1 MTEEEEGIRKEEDVL
16 FSKLAE
22 PPTVLAGI
30 MDILGDDKLTE
41 ELTEQRN
48 VSKQRKRTND
58 MRKSEAS
65 RKRLQNMSPGESGEN
80 KRARGRP
87 RKTPLVSKEVQK

>member
-30 MDILGDDKLTE
+30 MDILGDEQLTE
-41 ELTEQRN
+41 QLTEQRN
-48 VSKQRKRTND
+48 ASKQRKRTND

-65 RKRLQNMSPGESGEN
+65 RKRSENLSPSEAGV
-80 KRARGRP
+80 KRPRGRP
-87 RKTPLVSKEVQK
+87 RKTPLVSKEVHK